1 MKKIFLILFMFYSIF
16 LNGVY
21 ANSVSIE
28 SQSCIRKKRML
39 ERHKKNNFLLN
50 NKYSLYSDNMAQLV
64 FNDTKIYLKKIEN
77 IYLGDIIINDYKI
90 KFIPIGNENKEKQQI
105 LQNYF
110 DTLTKDTLI
119 SDCNIEIYDEKDF
132 KSLLFSDLIIRFSVL
147 MKND

>member
-39 ERHKKNNFLLN
+39 ERYKKNNFLLN

-110 DTLTKDTLI
+110 DTLTKDILI

>member
-1 MKKIFLILFMFYSIF
+1 
-16 LNGVY
+16 
-21 ANSVSIE
+21 
-28 SQSCIRKKRML
+28 
-39 ERHKKNNFLLN
+39 
-50 NKYSLYSDNMAQLV
+50 MAQLV

-90 KFIPIGNENKEKQQI
+90 KFIPIGNENKEKQKI

-119 SDCNIEIYDEKDF
+119 SDCNIEIYDERDF
-132 KSLLFSDLIIRFSVL
+132 KSLLFSDLVIKFSVL